1 MNEEDHEEAKAI
13 MGIVFLLGV
22 VVWLG
27 LTLILS

>member
-1 MNEEDHEEAKAI
+1 MNEEDHDEAKAI

-27 LTLILS
+27 LRLILS